1 MAPQLA
7 EPEED
12 MRVSCQSCDN
22 ESVSVTV
29 NSLPTLTVL
38 ASLYLIT
45 LTEPSSVPI
54 AMYLDQMMSVLTGG
68 DNQGLRS
75 HMPSGE
81 RSMQVS

>member
-54 AMYLDQMMSVLTGG
+54 AMYLEQIMSVLTGG
-68 DNQGLRS
+68 IIK
-75 HMPSGE
+75 
-81 RSMQVS
+81 V